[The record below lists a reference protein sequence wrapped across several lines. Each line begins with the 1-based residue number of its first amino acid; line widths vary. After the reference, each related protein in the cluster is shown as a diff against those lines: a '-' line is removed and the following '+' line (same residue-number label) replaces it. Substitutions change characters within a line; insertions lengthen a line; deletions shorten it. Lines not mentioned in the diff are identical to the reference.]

1 MDTENYVILYNVI
14 NIFCILL
21 ALTLFI
27 HSKKNGS
34 NNFKDR
40 CFRSALISLIIFF
53 LSDEIWYTMDQGLM
67 PYNIV
72 ISHMLKFI
80 YFASGGLCGY
90 LWFLYFEYQTNNR
103 LFKRKRM
110 LIYTAFLEMLLIVM
124 LIINIFTGIFF
135 SISYDDIAKVQTY
148 TRGPVFVIQY
158 VIIYL
163 YIFFSAAQTLL
174 FALKP
179 ENQLDR
185 LKYLVLASF
194 PIIPAICVLIQ
205 YFMWRF
211 PIACCGLSLA
221 IFILYLADLSS
232 QVSIDNLTDINNRK
246 EFMKILQRNLN
257 SLDDN
262 EVLYMF
268 MLDLDE
274 FKNINDTYGHLEG
287 DNALKIFANTLKQS
301 CMSGKR
307 KSACGRFGGDEF
319 ALLSI
324 ISKDDDI
331 NSLITDIDSELK
343 KGNSKIE
350 YDYQISYS
358 YGYSESTKSD
368 KKELKELIELA
379 DNNLYDNKKKK
390 KISR

>member
-1 MDTENYVILYNVI
+1 MDSENYVILYNVI
-14 NIFCILL
+14 NIFCALI
-21 ALTLFI
+21 ALTLFV

-34 NNFKDR
+34 NNLKDR

-53 LSDEIWYTMDQGLM
+53 LSDDLWYTMDQGLI

-90 LWFLYFEYQTNNR
+90 LWFLYFEYQTNHR
-103 LFKRKRM
+103 LFKGKRM
-110 LIYTAFLEMLLIVM
+110 ILYTASLEIVLIIM

-135 SISYDDIAKVQTY
+135 SISYDDVTKVQTY
-148 TRGPVFVIQY
+148 ERGPVFIIQY
-158 VIIYL
+158 VIIYA

-179 ENQLDR
+179 ENSLDR

-194 PIIPAICVLIQ
+194 PIIPAACGLVQ

-211 PIACCGLSLA
+211 PIACCGLTMA
-221 IFILYLADLSS
+221 TFILYLAELSS
-232 QVSIDNLTDINNRK
+232 QVSIDSLTDINNRK
-246 EFMKILQRNLN
+246 EFMKILQRNIN
-257 SLDDN
+257 SLDD
-262 EVLYMF
+262 EEKLYIF
-268 MLDLDE
+268 MLDLDD
-274 FKNINDTYGHLEG
+274 FKSINDTYGHLEG
-287 DNALKIFANTLKQS
+287 DTALKIFANVLKQS
-301 CMSGKR
+301 CLLGKR
-307 KSACGRFGGDEF
+307 KTICGRFGGDEF
-319 ALLSI
+319 ALMSV
-324 ISKDDDI
+324 ISKEDNI
-331 NSLITDIDSELK
+331 ESLISDMDSELE

-350 YDYQISYS
+350 SNYKISYS
-358 YGYSESTKSD
+358 YGYSEMTKDD
-368 KKELKELIELA
+368 KKQLKELIELA